1 MLTHCAGDGDKKPD
15 RREEHGIS
23 RNTIAQ
29 GMPDCFGEPVV
40 DLLVCFF
47 PLHARLRVSLITRR
61 SLRPLLQGEK
71 FGQSSGV
78 WRREKEKVCQVR
90 NSSLPATN
98 AKRLREERTRRSNP
112 ALNPM

>member
-47 PLHARLRVSLITRR
+47 PLHARLRVSLITRH

-98 AKRLREERTRRSNP
+98 AKRLRKGAHATKQSST
-112 ALNPM
+112 